1 VPPPK
6 SASGQTLPYSR
17 NRFLEFMRRA
27 IAHQCRRNQ
36 EADIDVGLVDNFM
49 QVLAGAGQNHPA
61 AGNQAKIPASA
72 TPGYQLV
79 WPHVIPLQRVIE
91 GEYPGLDRIAYP
103 RTAFVL
109 ADDLDTAYSF
119 EGFLEAV
126 VIGQQRPDGLARRLQ
141 VEGCAKSMNALIVR
155 HLLDDDRFFRGRPI
169 AGREYYTDEQQNK
182 RKSRA
187 LNFIVHPMPQAVI
200 GGQYTY
206 CSLARERN
214 ALNL

>member
-1 VPPPK
+1 
-6 SASGQTLPYSR
+6 
-17 NRFLEFMRRA
+17 
-27 IAHQCRRNQ
+27 
-36 EADIDVGLVDNFM
+36 M
-49 QVLAGAGQNHPA
+49 QALAGARQDHPA

-109 ADDLDTAYSF
+109 VDDLDTAYSF

-126 VIGQQRPDGLARRLQ
+126 VIGQQRPDGLARRVQ
-141 VEGCAKSMNALIVR
+141 VEGCAKSMDALIVG
-155 HLLDDDRFFRGRPI
+155 HVLDDDRFFRGRPI
-169 AGREYYTDEQQNK
+169 AGREHYTDEQQNK
-182 RKSRA
+182 RKPRA

-206 CSLARERN
+206 LLSCSRPK
-214 ALNL
+214 